1 MKIAAVACAIGL
13 LSMAALLSSTCVL
26 AGSGSD
32 DLSASIRL
40 VVDGLDYPASF
51 VAEDERRTLV
61 LEKDAGTIRVVEDG
75 RILDETF
82 LDIRS
87 RLIGEPNIEE
97 GLLSAALPPKFP
109 DDPLIYVSYVAADG
123 ICS

>member
-1 MKIAAVACAIGL
+1 MKNAAVACAIGL

-26 AGSGSD
+26 AGSGSV

-87 RLIGEPNIEE
+87 RLIGEPNYRRGAPERRP
-97 GLLSAALPPKFP
+97 AAEASRTIL
-109 DDPLIYVSYVAADG
+109 
-123 ICS
+123 